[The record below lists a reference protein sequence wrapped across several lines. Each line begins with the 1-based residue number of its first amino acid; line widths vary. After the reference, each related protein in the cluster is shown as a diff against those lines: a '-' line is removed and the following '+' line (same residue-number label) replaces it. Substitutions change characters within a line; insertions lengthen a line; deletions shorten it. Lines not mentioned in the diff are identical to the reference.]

1 MQQAPSPNPTTLHEA
16 LALIAQ
22 QQADLARLHA
32 AHESW
37 MRAVAHD
44 LRAPLRHVVSFA
56 PLLKESVDE
65 LAAAAPQ
72 VVHAAEDAHEFAAT
86 MERAARK
93 MSAMLDGL
101 AHISRAARA
110 ELQPE
115 FVDWLALTVPL
126 VQALQAQHP
135 HVQWVLPT
143 QAEVL
148 VLAHAEWLRVAMQ
161 AVLDNAIKF
170 SAQQVQPLV
179 QVQAYP
185 LANGGWRLQVQD
197 NGAGFNDSRAQQL
210 GEIFQRMHH
219 DNEFDGVGCGLA
231 LVSTVAQRHGA
242 RWSVQSQPGAGCTVS
257 LDWPG
262 VVGV

>member
-1 MQQAPSPNPTTLHEA
+1 MQQAQSLTPGTLNAA

-22 QQADLARLHA
+22 QQADMARLHA

-56 PLLKESVDE
+56 PLLKESVGE

-72 VVHAAEDAHEFAAT
+72 AVHAAEDAHEFAST

-101 AHISRAARA
+101 VHISRAARA

-115 FVDWLALTVPL
+115 LVDWVALTVPL
-126 VQALQAQHP
+126 VQALQAQYP
-135 HVQWVLPT
+135 QVQWSLPT
-143 QAEVL
+143 PAQVP

-161 AVLDNAIKF
+161 ALLDNAIKF
-170 SAQQVQPLV
+170 SARQESPQV
-179 QVQAYP
+179 QVQACP
-185 LANGGWRLQVQD
+185 LADGWWRLVVQD
-197 NGAGFNDSRAQQL
+197 YGAGFNDSRAQQL
-210 GEIFQRMHH
+210 GELFQRMHH
-219 DNEFDGVGCGLA
+219 ENEFDGVGCGLA

-242 RWSVQSQPGAGCTVS
+242 RWGVQSQPGLGGTGS

-262 VVGV
+262 GG

>member
-1 MQQAPSPNPTTLHEA
+1 MQQAQSPTPGTLNEA

-22 QQADLARLHA
+22 QQSDMARLHA
-32 AHESW
+32 AHASW

-56 PLLKESVDE
+56 PLLKESVGE

-72 VVHAAEDAHEFAAT
+72 AVHAAEDAHEFAST

-101 AHISRAARA
+101 VHISRAARA

-115 FVDWLALTVPL
+115 LLDWVALTVPL
-126 VQALQAQHP
+126 VQTLQAQYP
-135 HVQWVLPT
+135 QVQWSLPT
-143 QAEVL
+143 PAQVP

-161 AVLDNAIKF
+161 ALLDNAIKF
-170 SAQQVQPLV
+170 SARQESPHVQL
-179 QVQAYP
+179 QAWP
-185 LANGGWRLQVQD
+185 LADGWWRLVVQD

-210 GEIFQRMHH
+210 GELFQRMHH
-219 DNEFDGVGCGLA
+219 ENEFDGVGCGLA

-242 RWSVQSQPGAGCTVS
+242 RWGVQSQPGLGCTVS

-262 VVGV
+262 AH